1 MATEDHDGPEDTNP
15 LGEGGDVAIRRP
27 HPILALPRCTYRRA
41 ADRDAGRN
49 APKRVGVADV
59 PGSDE
64 TDVER
69 LVHIGGPDRPK
80 WLAILAFSLSNSI
93 LDILTLAKQGIA
105 TLGITAV
112 KSHPI
117 RRPFRVIMVA
127 QTV

>member
-1 MATEDHDGPEDTNP
+1 MAFDG
-15 LGEGGDVAIRRP
+15 GVVMVCSQGRRVRRRRP
-27 HPILALPRCTYRRA
+27 
-41 ADRDAGRN
+41 
-49 APKRVGVADV
+49 
-59 PGSDE
+59 GSGE

-117 RRPFRVIMVA
+117 RRPFRVIRYRTAIIGVIDDFEN
-127 QTV
+127 